1 MEVVISGDADKLKAT
16 TSGCCPLLL
25 SQVGGADCRL
35 DPVGAADC
43 LSGLSGN
50 AIDQPMRARGGSE
63 RGTLF
68 QGAKKCQP
76 VKRG

>member
-1 MEVVISGDADKLKAT
+1 MVISGDADKLKAT

-50 AIDQPMRARGGSE
+50 AIDQPMRARGAVK
-63 RGTLF
+63 
-68 QGAKKCQP
+68 GAICFKVPKNAN
-76 VKRG
+76 R